1 MTERGASRSAVLA
14 WVAVVVILVGVVGL
28 VVYAFS
34 HAATPATVAQT
45 ARTSPAVLAAVSSV
59 PQATFDEVGVTVPGA
74 QLTPPEVLSGQP
86 PLSSGGKP
94 EVLAVGA
101 EFCPFCAAERWPLVV
116 ALARFGRFSVL
127 HDATSSEQSVF
138 PGTPSFSFAGVRYAS
153 PYVAFTGVE
162 LYSDQVGADGTF
174 IRIATLTP
182 AQAALIARV
191 AAGGGTSAGGTA
203 PFVDV
208 ADRLVTTTS
217 AFSPALLAG
226 QSQAQIAGT
235 VDSPAAPTA
244 ATGNASATVAPP
256 TGQAVVAAANQ
267 LSAGICAA
275 DGQRPSA
282 VCRSKGVRAAD
293 VSLGLPVPD

>member
-14 WVAVVVILVGVVGL
+14 WGAVVVILVGVVGL
-28 VVYAFS
+28 VAYAFS
-34 HAATPATVAQT
+34 HVATPATVTQA
-45 ARTSPAVLAAVSSV
+45 ARTSPAVVAALSSV
-59 PQATFDEVGVTVPGA
+59 PQATFDAVGVTVPGA
-74 QLTPPEVLSGQP
+74 ELTPPEVLTGQP

-116 ALARFGRFSVL
+116 TLARFGRFSLL
-127 HDATSSEQSVF
+127 HDATSSQQSVF
-138 PGTPSFSFAGVRYAS
+138 PGTATFSFAGVRYSS
-153 PYVAFTGVE
+153 PYVVFTGVE

-191 AAGGGTSAGGTA
+191 GAAGGTSAGGTA

-208 ADRLVTTTS
+208 AGRLVTTTS

-226 QSQAQIAGT
+226 QSQSQIADA
-235 VDSPAAPTA
+235 VHSPATPSP
-244 ATGNASATVAPP
+244 ASATTSAAPP

-275 DGQRPSA
+275 DGQRPA
-282 VCRSKGVRAAD
+282 PVCRSKGVRAAD
-293 VSLGLPVPD
+293 ASLGLPPPGAA